1 MRQMTQCYDK
11 HQYQTPEVLNK
22 TWLEKGLLSDR
33 MPRNRSEYHHI
44 MYLRPGMSILLEA
57 NI

>member
-33 MPRNRSEYHHI
+33 MPRNRSEYHHVPKAWHVNPF
-44 MYLRPGMSILLEA
+44 RG
-57 NI
+57 